1 MKHVYIFNSSAR
13 GAYYGIGTYIK
24 QLVDVLRRTAY
35 NVTVVNIIYQDIEFD
50 ICLKDSI
57 LSLIHI

>member
-1 MKHVYIFNSSAR
+1 MKHVYIFNTSVR

-50 ICLKDSI
+50 ICL
-57 LSLIHI
+57 